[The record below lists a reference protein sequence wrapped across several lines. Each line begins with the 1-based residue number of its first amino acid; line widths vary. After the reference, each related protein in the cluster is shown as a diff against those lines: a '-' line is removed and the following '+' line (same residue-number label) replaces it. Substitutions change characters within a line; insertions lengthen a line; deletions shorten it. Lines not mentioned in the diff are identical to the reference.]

1 MIYTN
6 EQKDEFLVYCSE
18 YLNNCIAES
27 GKEISNEKRKC
38 YWNSL
43 LKKYYNKEITT
54 VEQAELYLSNLVLLD
69 TKTIS
74 DIEMN
79 TRNFNGLLS
88 YGISL
93 LPELLKLTPEQLK
106 GYRNVG
112 SRGAERIILELS
124 KSGLKLKESDHKK

>member
-18 YLNNCIAES
+18 YLNSFIAES
-27 GKEISNEKRKC
+27 GKEISSEKRKC
-38 YWNSL
+38 YWNSF
-43 LKKYYNKEITT
+43 LKKYYKKEITEK
-54 VEQAELYLSNLVLLD
+54 EQAELYLSNLVLLD

-74 DIEMN
+74 DVKMN

-93 LPELLKLTPEQLK
+93 LTELLGLTPEQLR

-112 SRGAERIILELS
+112 IGGSERIILELS
-124 KSGLKLKESDHKK
+124 KFGLKLKESDHKK